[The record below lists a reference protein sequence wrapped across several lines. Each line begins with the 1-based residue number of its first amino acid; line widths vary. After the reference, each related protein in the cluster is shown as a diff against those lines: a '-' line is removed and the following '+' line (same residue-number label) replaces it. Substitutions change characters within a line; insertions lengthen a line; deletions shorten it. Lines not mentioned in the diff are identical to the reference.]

1 MILNKKIIVE
11 AKTIVD
17 EKPVMGFRALIETT
31 NPNEVTMLPW
41 QINKELCKEYREIVR
56 EDQKEFEDYVYKL
69 QEEVVANNL

>member
-1 MILNKKIIVE
+1 MILNQKIIVE

-17 EKPVMGFRALIETT
+17 EKPVMGFRALIETD

-56 EDQKEFEDYVYKL
+56 EDQKEFEEYVYRL
-69 QEEVVANNL
+69 QEQILANT